1 MKVDCLFTVIISV
14 PIKESLSIATP
25 SPQPSPKGRGGRTKP
40 ESAYT
45 MVTRIYTPLMPAFG
59 TVQTTATEVET
70 NTKLAD
76 GTTIEATVETQST
89 SDSADSGGLEAGS
102 FVLLE
107 EDAVNFRN
115 KRLAQAQQSFTGNSG
130 NQSNNESNTPKESAT
145 PALVKI
151 TRPAVPLSQQFSG
164 VLAGGAVGVSAPA
177 LPASVVET
185 DAPPAI
191 QLQTVL
197 QQENNQS
204 INAQAVLTDFLQTTE
219 MMSPPPEVKAVVMD
233 YLRIAER
240 ELRQPSPNVDLAKQ
254 LLLATAPPLDNHVSS
269 TLGEPTQVVKE
280 WASTLMEQQID
291 WQLPSS
297 VATIIPSVGGGVVGG
312 GAVSVAMPTVSQQLQ
327 TLKTGIQQAVT
338 AKDWG
343 LASLQAQDALGLVEQ
358 QALNATGKEANQLNA
373 LHAVLSR
380 FNAQALVETNQPKAA
395 IKTLQASLRRLEE
408 GADFPQLPKQKQL
421 AYEQL
426 SGVLVQ
432 QRQWDG
438 AFKALKQSTVIAEK
452 NALLPTSTLV
462 QQKQLVGEL
471 ALKANLPQEALG
483 FFQQAYEGL
492 TKPSISPSGLLQAS
506 QLPSL
511 ANVIGTTYLQQQDAS
526 KAELW
531 LRLAVKSAKV
541 QKNPMVYEQSL
552 KNLGKTYV
560 ESNQGEKVK
569 QVLTLMDWFHSSQN

>member
-1 MKVDCLFTVIISV
+1 
-14 PIKESLSIATP
+14 
-25 SPQPSPKGRGGRTKP
+25 PSPKGRGGRTKP
-40 ESAYT
+40 ESAYA

-291 WQLPSS
+291 WALPSS
-297 VATIIPSVGGGVVGG
+297 VASIIPTVGGGVVGG
-312 GAVSVAMPTVSQQLQ
+312 GAAVSVAMPTVSQQLQ

-358 QALNATGKEANQLNA
+358 QALNATGKEANQFNA

-408 GADFPQLPKQKQL
+408 GADFPHLPKHKQV

-438 AFKALKQSTVIAEK
+438 AFKALKQSTAIAEK
-452 NALLPTSTLV
+452 NVLVPASLLV
-462 QQKQLVGEL
+462 QQKQTVGEL

-492 TKPSISPSGLLQAS
+492 TKPSISPSRLLQAS

-541 QKNPMVYEQSL
+541 QKSPSAYEESL
-552 KNLGKTYV
+552 KNLGKAYV

>member
-1 MKVDCLFTVIISV
+1 
-14 PIKESLSIATP
+14 
-25 SPQPSPKGRGGRTKP
+25 
-40 ESAYT
+40 

-59 TVQTTATEVET
+59 TVSTTATEVET
-70 NTKLAD
+70 NTQLAD
-76 GTTIEATVETQST
+76 GTTIEATTEAQST
-89 SDSADSGGLEAGS
+89 NDSADSSGLESGS

-107 EDAVNFRN
+107 EDAVSFRT

-164 VLAGGAVGVSAPA
+164 VLAGGAVGVSAPTV
-177 LPASVVET
+177 PVSVVET
-185 DAPPAI
+185 EAPPAI

-204 INAQAVLTDFLQTTE
+204 INAQAVLTDFLQTTD
-219 MMSPPPEVKAVVMD
+219 MMTPP
-233 YLRIAER
+233 
-240 ELRQPSPNVDLAKQ
+240 
-254 LLLATAPPLDNHVSS
+254 LLATAPPLDNHVSS

-280 WASTLMEQQID
+280 WASTLMEQPID

-297 VATIIPSVGGGVVGG
+297 VATIIPSAGGGVGGGA
-312 GAVSVAMPTVSQQLQ
+312 AVSVAMPTVSQQLQ
-327 TLKTGIQQAVT
+327 TLKTGIQQAVS

-358 QALNATGKEANQLNA
+358 QALNATGKESNQLNA

-408 GADFPQLPKQKQL
+408 GADFPQLPKHKQV

-438 AFKALKQSTVIAEK
+438 AFKALKQSTVIAKK
-452 NALLPTSTLV
+452 NALLPTSTLG
-462 QQKQLVGEL
+462 QQKQTVGEL
-471 ALKANLPQEALG
+471 ALKANRPKEALG

-492 TKPSISPSGLLQAS
+492 ETSKPRFNHP
-506 QLPSL
+506 QLPTL
-511 ANVIGTTYLQQQDAS
+511 ANLIGSTYLQQLDAP

-541 QKNPMVYEQSL
+541 QKNAMVYEQSL

-560 ESNQGEKVK
+560 ESNQGEKAK
-569 QVLTLMDWFHSSQN
+569 QVLTLMDWFQSSQNSV

>member
-1 MKVDCLFTVIISV
+1 
-14 PIKESLSIATP
+14 
-25 SPQPSPKGRGGRTKP
+25 
-40 ESAYT
+40 

-70 NTKLAD
+70 NIKLAN
-76 GTTIEATVETQST
+76 GTTIEATTETQSAT
-89 SDSADSGGLEAGS
+89 DSADSGGLEAGS

-107 EDAVNFRN
+107 EDAVSFRN

-130 NQSNNESNTPKESAT
+130 NQSNNGSNTPKESAT
-145 PALVKI
+145 PALMKI

-164 VLAGGAVGVSAPA
+164 VLAGGAVGVSAPTV
-177 LPASVVET
+177 PTSVVET

-197 QQENNQS
+197 QQENNQA
-204 INAQAVLTDFLQTTE
+204 INAQAVLKDFLQTTD
-219 MMSPPPEVKAVVMD
+219 MMSPPPEMKAVVMD

-280 WASTLMEQQID
+280 WASTLMEQPID

-297 VATIIPSVGGGVVGG
+297 VATIIPSAGGG

-380 FNAQALVETNQPKAA
+380 FNAQALVETNQHKEA
-395 IKTLQASLRRLEE
+395 IKILQASLRRLEE
-408 GADFPQLPKQKQL
+408 GADFLHLPKHKQV

-438 AFKALKQSTVIAEK
+438 AFKALKQSTAIAEK
-452 NALLPTSTLV
+452 NELLPATTLV
-462 QQKQLVGEL
+462 QQKQAVGEL
-471 ALKANLPQEALG
+471 ALKANRPKEALG

-492 TKPSISPSGLLQAS
+492 TKPSTTPSALLQAS

-511 ANVIGTTYLQQQDAS
+511 ANIIGTTYLQQQDAP

-541 QKNPMVYEQSL
+541 QKNPRAYQESL
-552 KNLGKTYV
+552 KNLGKAYV
-560 ESNQGEKVK
+560 EGNQTEKVK
-569 QVLTLMDWFHSSQN
+569 QVLTLMDWFQSSQNIG

>member
-1 MKVDCLFTVIISV
+1 M
-14 PIKESLSIATP
+14 
-25 SPQPSPKGRGGRTKP
+25 
-40 ESAYT
+40 
-45 MVTRIYTPLMPAFG
+45 
-59 TVQTTATEVET
+59 
-70 NTKLAD
+70 
-76 GTTIEATVETQST
+76 
-89 SDSADSGGLEAGS
+89 
-102 FVLLE
+102 
-107 EDAVNFRN
+107 
-115 KRLAQAQQSFTGNSG
+115 
-130 NQSNNESNTPKESAT
+130 
-145 PALVKI
+145 
-151 TRPAVPLSQQFSG
+151 
-164 VLAGGAVGVSAPA
+164 
-177 LPASVVET
+177 
-185 DAPPAI
+185 
-191 QLQTVL
+191 L

-358 QALNATGKEANQLNA
+358 QALNATGKEANQFNA

-471 ALKANLPQEALG
+471 ALKANRPKEALG

-492 TKPSISPSGLLQAS
+492 EAS
-506 QLPSL
+506 QPKLNHPQLPTL
-511 ANVIGTTYLQQQDAS
+511 ANLIGSTYLQQQDAS

-541 QKNPMVYEQSL
+541 QKSPSAYEESL
-552 KNLGKTYV
+552 KNLGKAYV

>member
-1 MKVDCLFTVIISV
+1 
-14 PIKESLSIATP
+14 
-25 SPQPSPKGRGGRTKP
+25 
-40 ESAYT
+40 

-76 GTTIEATVETQST
+76 GTTIEATVETQSA
-89 SDSADSGGLEAGS
+89 SDSADFGGLEAGS

-130 NQSNNESNTPKESAT
+130 NQSNNGSNTPKESAT

-151 TRPAVPLSQQFSG
+151 TRPAVPLSQQLGQQFLG
-164 VLAGGAVGVSAPA
+164 VLAGGAVGVSATTV
-177 LPASVVET
+177 PASVVET

-197 QQENNQS
+197 QQENNQA
-204 INAQAVLTDFLQTTE
+204 INAQAVLKDFLQTTD

-240 ELRQPSPNVDLAKQ
+240 ELRQPSPNLDLAKQ

-280 WASTLMEQQID
+280 WASTLMEQPID

-297 VATIIPSVGGGVVGG
+297 VATIIPSTRGGGVGG

-343 LASLQAQDALGLVEQ
+343 LASLQAQDALGLVEE
-358 QALNATGKEANQLNA
+358 QAQNATGKEANQLNA

-380 FNAQALVETNQPKAA
+380 FNAQALAETNQPKEA

-408 GADFPQLPKQKQL
+408 GADFPQLPKHKQV

-438 AFKALKQSTVIAEK
+438 AFKALKQSTAIAEK
-452 NALLPTSTLV
+452 NALLPASSLV

-471 ALKANLPQEALG
+471 ALKANRPKEALG

-492 TKPSISPSGLLQAS
+492 GAS
-506 QLPSL
+506 QPKLNHPQLPTL
-511 ANVIGTTYLQQQDAS
+511 ANLIGTTYLQQQDAP

-541 QKNPMVYEQSL
+541 QKNPTAYQESL
-552 KNLGKTYV
+552 KNLGKAYV
-560 ESNQGEKVK
+560 ENNQTEKVK
-569 QVLTLMDWFHSSQN
+569 QVLTLMDWFQSSQNIG

>member
-1 MKVDCLFTVIISV
+1 
-14 PIKESLSIATP
+14 
-25 SPQPSPKGRGGRTKP
+25 
-40 ESAYT
+40 

-59 TVQTTATEVET
+59 TVSTTATEVET
-70 NTKLAD
+70 NTQLAD
-76 GTTIEATVETQST
+76 GTTIEATTEAQST
-89 SDSADSGGLEAGS
+89 NDSADSSGLESGS

-107 EDAVNFRN
+107 EDAVSFRT

-164 VLAGGAVGVSAPA
+164 VLAGGAVGVSAPNPPA
-177 LPASVVET
+177 LVVET
-185 DAPPAI
+185 EAPPAI

-204 INAQAVLTDFLQTTE
+204 INAQAVLTDFLQTTD
-219 MMSPPPEVKAVVMD
+219 MMTPPPEVKAVVMD

-280 WASTLMEQQID
+280 WASTLMEQPID

-297 VATIIPSVGGGVVGG
+297 VATIIPSAGGGGGVGGGA
-312 GAVSVAMPTVSQQLQ
+312 AVSVAMPTVSQQLQ
-327 TLKTGIQQAVT
+327 TLKTGIQQAVS

-358 QALNATGKEANQLNA
+358 QALNATGKESNQLNA

-408 GADFPQLPKQKQL
+408 GADFPQLPKHKQV

-438 AFKALKQSTVIAEK
+438 AFKALKQSTVIAKK
-452 NALLPTSTLV
+452 NALLPTSTLG
-462 QQKQLVGEL
+462 QQKQTVGEL
-471 ALKANLPQEALG
+471 ALKANRPKEALG

-492 TKPSISPSGLLQAS
+492 ETSKPRFNHP
-506 QLPSL
+506 QLPTL
-511 ANVIGTTYLQQQDAS
+511 ANLIGSTYLQQLDAP

-541 QKNPMVYEQSL
+541 QKNAMVYEQSL

-560 ESNQGEKVK
+560 ESNQGEKAK
-569 QVLTLMDWFHSSQN
+569 QVLTLMDWFQSSQNSV

>member
-1 MKVDCLFTVIISV
+1 
-14 PIKESLSIATP
+14 
-25 SPQPSPKGRGGRTKP
+25 
-40 ESAYT
+40 

-59 TVQTTATEVET
+59 TVSTTATEVET
-70 NTKLAD
+70 NTQLAD
-76 GTTIEATVETQST
+76 GTTIEATTETQST

-107 EDAVNFRN
+107 EDAVSFRN

-130 NQSNNESNTPKESAT
+130 NQSNNGSNTPKESAT

-164 VLAGGAVGVSAPA
+164 VLAGGAVGVSAPNP
-177 LPASVVET
+177 PASVVEAE
-185 DAPPAI
+185 APPAI

-197 QQENNQS
+197 QQENNQA
-204 INAQAVLTDFLQTTE
+204 INAQAVLKDFLQTTD
-219 MMSPPPEVKAVVMD
+219 MMSPPPEVKAVVLD

-240 ELRQPSPNVDLAKQ
+240 ELRQPSPNIELAKQ

-269 TLGEPTQVVKE
+269 TLGELTQVVKE
-280 WASTLMEQQID
+280 WASTLMEQPID

-312 GAVSVAMPTVSQQLQ
+312 GAAVFVAMPTVSQQLQ
-327 TLKTGIQQAVT
+327 TLKNSIQQAVS

-358 QALNATGKEANQLNA
+358 QAITAKGKEANQLNA

-380 FNAQALVETNQPKAA
+380 FNAQALAETNQPKEA

-408 GADFPQLPKQKQL
+408 GAEFPQLPKQKQL

-438 AFKALKQSTVIAEK
+438 AFKALKQSTAIAEK
-452 NALLPTSTLV
+452 NELLPATTLV
-462 QQKQLVGEL
+462 QQKQAVGEL
-471 ALKANLPQEALG
+471 ALKANRPKEALG

-492 TKPSISPSGLLQAS
+492 TKPSTTPSALLQAS

-511 ANVIGTTYLQQQDAS
+511 ANIIGTTYLQQQDAP

-541 QKNPMVYEQSL
+541 QKNPSVYEESL
-552 KNLGKTYV
+552 KNLGKAYV
-560 ESNQGEKVK
+560 EGNQSEKVK
-569 QVLTLMDWFHSSQN
+569 QVLTLMDWFQSSQNIG

>member
-1 MKVDCLFTVIISV
+1 
-14 PIKESLSIATP
+14 
-25 SPQPSPKGRGGRTKP
+25 
-40 ESAYT
+40 

-59 TVQTTATEVET
+59 TVSTTATEVET
-70 NTKLAD
+70 NTQLAD
-76 GTTIEATVETQST
+76 GTTIEATTEAQST
-89 SDSADSGGLEAGS
+89 NDSADSSGLESGS

-107 EDAVNFRN
+107 EDAVSFRT

-164 VLAGGAVGVSAPA
+164 VLAGGAVGVSAPNPPA
-177 LPASVVET
+177 LVVEP

-197 QQENNQS
+197 QQENNQA
-204 INAQAVLTDFLQTTE
+204 INAQAVLKDFLQTTD

-280 WASTLMEQQID
+280 WASTLMEQPID

-297 VATIIPSVGGGVVGG
+297 VATIIPSAGGGGGVGGGA
-312 GAVSVAMPTVSQQLQ
+312 AVSVAMPTVSQQLQ
-327 TLKTGIQQAVT
+327 TLKTGIQQAVS

-358 QALNATGKEANQLNA
+358 QALNATGKESNQLNA

-408 GADFPQLPKQKQL
+408 GADFPQLPKHKQV

-438 AFKALKQSTVIAEK
+438 AFKALKQSTVIAKK
-452 NALLPTSTLV
+452 NALLPTSTLG
-462 QQKQLVGEL
+462 QQKQTVGEL
-471 ALKANLPQEALG
+471 ALKANRPKEALG

-492 TKPSISPSGLLQAS
+492 ETSKPRFNHP
-506 QLPSL
+506 QLPTL
-511 ANVIGTTYLQQQDAS
+511 ANLIGSTYLQQLDAP

-541 QKNPMVYEQSL
+541 QKNAMVYEQSL

-560 ESNQGEKVK
+560 ESNQGEKAK
-569 QVLTLMDWFHSSQN
+569 QVLTLMDWFQSSQNSV

>member
-1 MKVDCLFTVIISV
+1 
-14 PIKESLSIATP
+14 
-25 SPQPSPKGRGGRTKP
+25 
-40 ESAYT
+40 

-59 TVQTTATEVET
+59 TVSTTSTEVET
-70 NTKLAD
+70 TTKQAN
-76 GTTIEATVETQST
+76 GTTIESTTETQST
-89 SDSADSGGLEAGS
+89 SDSSDSGGLEAGS

-107 EDAVNFRN
+107 EDAVSFRN
-115 KRLAQAQQSFTGNSG
+115 KRLAQAQQSFTGNSC
-130 NQSNNESNTPKESAT
+130 NQSNNGSNTPKESAT

-151 TRPAVPLSQQFSG
+151 TPPAVPLRQQFSG
-164 VLAGGAVGVSAPA
+164 VLAGGAVDVSAPNP
-177 LPASVVET
+177 PASVVEAE
-185 DAPPAI
+185 APPAI

-197 QQENNQS
+197 QQENNQA
-204 INAQAVLTDFLQTTE
+204 INAQAVLKDFLQTTD
-219 MMSPPPEVKAVVMD
+219 MMSPPPEVKAVVLD

-240 ELRQPSPNVDLAKQ
+240 ELRQPSPNIELAKQ

-280 WASTLMEQQID
+280 WASTLMEQSID

-297 VATIIPSVGGGVVGG
+297 VATIIPSVGGGAVGG
-312 GAVSVAMPTVSQQLQ
+312 GAAVFVAIPTVSQQLQ
-327 TLKTGIQQAVT
+327 TLKTGIQQAVS

-358 QALNATGKEANQLNA
+358 QSLEASSGKEANQLNA

-380 FNAQALVETNQPKAA
+380 FNAQALVETNQPKEA

-408 GADFPQLPKQKQL
+408 GADFPQLPKHKQV

-438 AFKALKQSTVIAEK
+438 AFKALKQSTVIVEK
-452 NALLPTSTLV
+452 NELLPATTLV
-462 QQKQLVGEL
+462 QQKQAVGEL
-471 ALKANLPQEALG
+471 ALKANRPKEALG

-492 TKPSISPSGLLQAS
+492 TKPSTTPSALLQAS

-511 ANVIGTTYLQQQDAS
+511 ANIIGTTYLQQQDAP

-541 QKNPMVYEQSL
+541 QKNPTAYQESL
-552 KNLGKTYV
+552 KNLGKAYV
-560 ESNQGEKVK
+560 EGDQTEKVK
-569 QVLTLMDWFHSSQN
+569 QVLTLMDWFQSSQNIG